1 MGNDVFARASHGA
14 GRVSRDAV
22 EGATVTNAELQ
33 LVVHLLEERSTA
45 MAAGLFLSA
54 LPIEARFVLR

>member
-1 MGNDVFARASHGA
+1 MPSSTSEGSILLSPHA
-14 GRVSRDAV
+14 AV

-33 LVVHLLEERSTA
+33 LEVHLLEERSTG
-45 MAAGLFLSA
+45 MAACPFLSA